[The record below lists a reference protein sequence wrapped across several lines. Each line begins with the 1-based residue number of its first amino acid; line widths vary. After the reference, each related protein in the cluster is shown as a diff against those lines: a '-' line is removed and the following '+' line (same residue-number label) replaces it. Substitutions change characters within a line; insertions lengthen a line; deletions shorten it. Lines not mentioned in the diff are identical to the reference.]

1 MTNQSKNW
9 VPVTALVLHHG
20 NLMLNRL
27 TRRCSLNHVDVRLST
42 REYELLE
49 TLLLHR
55 GYVCKREE
63 LLKSNARSSNLVD
76 LYVSYLRKKLGA
88 DLIRSVRGE
97 GYTIDLPVDAPVDP
111 APLSE
116 EKPA

>member
-9 VPVTALVLHHG
+9 MPVTALVLHHG
-20 NLMLNRL
+20 NLMINRL

-55 GYVCKREE
+55 GSVCKREE
-63 LLKSNARSSNLVD
+63 LLSNARSPNRVD
-76 LYVSYLRKKLGA
+76 LYVCYLRKKLGA
-88 DLIRSVRGE
+88 ELIRSVHGE
-97 GYTIDLPVDAPVDP
+97 GYTIDLPIDAPVDP

>member
-9 VPVTALVLHHG
+9 MPVTALVLHHG
-20 NLMLNRL
+20 NLMINRL

-55 GYVCKREE
+55 GSICKREE
-63 LLKSNARSSNLVD
+63 LLESNARSPNLVS
-76 LYVSYLRKKLGA
+76 LYVCYLRKKLGA
-88 DLIRSVRGE
+88 ELIRSVHGE
-97 GYTIDLPVDAPVDP
+97 GYTIDAPVDP